1 MRAQQVVLTRSGALP
16 VEPAAFAVVDV
27 EPPAPGPGEALIQVL
42 ALSLDPYQRLRMRA
56 LDAGGV
62 LPGGGVGRVLSGD
75 LPSGTL
81 VTGDVG
87 WRSHAV
93 LPVSSLTVVEE
104 HPGIEPHHHVGLLGL
119 SGLTAWFGVTRVLRP
134 QPGERLVVSGAYGGV
149 GQVAVQ
155 LSLAAGASVAAIAGG
170 PDKCAALAALGAMPL
185 DHRSSTWVGELEAWA
200 PAGVDGYFDNVWGDV
215 ASRVVEHLRPLG
227 RIALCGQMAGLTAG
241 GQVPPLDIDWYL
253 ILTRSL
259 TLQGFRTVDYLAD
272 YAQARKEIA
281 QLLLDGKLHQDVELV
296 DGLAGAG
303 EAFTRLASG
312 QVLGK
317 AVVRM

>member
-16 VEPAAFAVVDV
+16 VEPSAFALADVDL
-27 EPPAPGPGEALIQVL
+27 PAPGPGEALVQVL

-62 LPGGGVGRVLSGD
+62 LPGGGVGRVLAGD
-75 LPSGTL
+75 LPTGTL
-81 VTGDVG
+81 VTGDFG

-93 LPVSSLTVVEE
+93 LDVGALVVVED
-104 HPGIEPHHHVGLLGL
+104 HPGIETHHHVGLLGL

-134 QPGERLVVSGAYGGV
+134 QPGEKIVVSGAYGGV

-155 LSLAAGASVAAIAGG
+155 LALAAGASVAGIAGG
-170 PDKCAALAALGAMPL
+170 AQKCAAVAALGATPL
-185 DHRSSTWVGELEAWA
+185 DHRSPLWVSSLEAWA
-200 PAGVDGYFDNVWGDV
+200 PDGVDGYFDNVWGDV

-281 QLLLDGKLHQDVELV
+281 QLLLDGKLHQEVEVV
-296 DGLAGAG
+296 DGLGAAG
-303 EAFTRLASG
+303 EAFTRLTSG

-317 AVVRM
+317 AVVRV